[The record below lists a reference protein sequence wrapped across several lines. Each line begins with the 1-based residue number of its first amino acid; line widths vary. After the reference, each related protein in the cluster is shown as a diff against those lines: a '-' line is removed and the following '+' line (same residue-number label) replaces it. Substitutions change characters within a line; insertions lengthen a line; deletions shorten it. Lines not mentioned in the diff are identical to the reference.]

1 MTLIRSLL
9 TLTRSY
15 RARDAEA
22 GGSTASAAKATA
34 TLCLGEGVRRCVPN
48 VFLKATLCLEEGVR
62 RWRDPRAL
70 TLLDAQT

>member
-1 MTLIRSLL
+1 MCLGEGVRRCVPTVFL
-9 TLTRSY
+9 
-15 RARDAEA
+15 
-22 GGSTASAAKATA
+22 KA

-62 RWRDPRAL
+62 RWHDPRAL